1 MGYTSGVAEKL
12 YKRFENGT
20 YLTLETY
27 PKMSRKDAIKKFT
40 EEYEPVEPSEI
51 EDFLQG
57 NDDYIGGEDVD
68 LYANLDDTY
77 KVSQKPYDFVEEL
90 SEYGWEYT
98 LTDDGQDRME
108 NGEEVE
114 EEDFLSIKLAI
125 AGEHLGDVAV
135 WYDLIKNT
143 VGGYDFEDKSVNQF
157 NSDIDDGL
165 RNMLDAVIYEINH
178 N

>member
-12 YKRFENGT
+12 YKKFENGT

-27 PKMSRKDAIKKFT
+27 PKMSRKEAYEKF
-40 EEYEPVEPSEI
+40 EKEYESIGASEI
-51 EDFLQG
+51 EDFLNG
-57 NDDYIGGEDVD
+57 SDDYISGEDVS
-68 LYANLDDTY
+68 LWANTDGTY
-77 KVSQKPYDFVEEL
+77 EVTQSPYDFVEKL

-98 LTDDGQDRME
+98 LTADGQDRME

-114 EEDFLSIKLAI
+114 EEDFSSIKLAI
-125 AGEHLGDVAV
+125 GGEHLGDIDV

-143 VGGYDFEDKSVNQF
+143 VGGFDFDDKSVDKF
-157 NSDIDDGL
+157 NSDIYDSL
-165 RNMLDAVIYEINH
+165 RNMLDTVIYEINH